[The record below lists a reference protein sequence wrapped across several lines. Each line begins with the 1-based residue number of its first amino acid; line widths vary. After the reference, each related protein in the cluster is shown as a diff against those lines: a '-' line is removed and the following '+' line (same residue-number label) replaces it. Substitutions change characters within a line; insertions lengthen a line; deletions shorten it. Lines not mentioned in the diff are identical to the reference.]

1 MALEQAVVKKRK
13 YEPQWFIIAKFD
25 IIGNS
30 NMFVVALLV
39 AMPTSFFLA
48 PQTGPD

>member
-1 MALEQAVVKKRK
+1 MTLEQAVVKRK
-13 YEPQWFIIAKFD
+13 YGPQWFIIAKFD
-25 IIGNS
+25 IIGNN

-48 PQTGPD
+48 PQTDPD